1 MMAVE
6 HEQMNTEFKRKQ
18 TYHNLVKKNM
28 HDFTRRAKNQILLE
42 RSEKMQRL
50 KELNDE
56 MFREMDEAT
65 LDTTPKENRRR
76 TTIQEQ
82 EVRDNF
88 VHFVKRIVSKDGEAS
103 KHRVQMSVSEQIQD
117 KIKSNVA
124 RSLNFR
130 ETMQRAI
137 N

>member
-1 MMAVE
+1 MA
-6 HEQMNTEFKRKQ
+6 
-18 TYHNLVKKNM
+18 
-28 HDFTRRAKNQILLE
+28 
-42 RSEKMQRL
+42 RL

-56 MFREMDEAT
+56 MFRDLDEAT
-65 LDTTPKENRRR
+65 LATTPKESRRR
-76 TTIQEQ
+76 TIQEQ

-88 VHFVKRIVSKDGEAS
+88 VHFVKRVVSKDGEAS
-103 KHRVQMSVSEQIQD
+103 KHRVHLSLSEQIQD
-117 KIKSNVA
+117 KIQSNVA